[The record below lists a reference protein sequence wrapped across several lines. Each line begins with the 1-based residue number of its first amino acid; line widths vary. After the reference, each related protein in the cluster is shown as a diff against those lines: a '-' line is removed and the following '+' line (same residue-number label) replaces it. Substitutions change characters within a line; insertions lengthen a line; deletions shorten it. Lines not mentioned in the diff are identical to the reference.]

1 MARRTHLPWPYGA
14 GGFVGALC
22 GTGDYHEEDGRPAP
36 LIADSIEQAD
46 CKRCLQRIEDRKERR
61 AVERHL
67 ERGAYRRTESRNRRT
82 EGRSVQ
88 RGPERVVAPRE
99 QRPSLLK
106 RLIAELFGGGQ
117 PPQTTVQMT
126 VKECG
131 SGDFV
136 QEVAGE
142 SHCQPAI
149 RAAAAAVGHELGAD
163 EDGAVSFEVILIREP
178 DNRHDRYAVKVCDV
192 EQRHLGYIPRELAAQ
207 LASQLDN
214 LQRRGI
220 IASCNAKVWGKD
232 RNYGIW
238 LDLDL
243 TELLNP

>member
-1 MARRTHLPWPYGA
+1 MARRTHLPLPAERYEFTLCGA
-14 GGFVGALC
+14 GL
-22 GTGDYHEEDGRPAP
+22 YHESEGTPPP
-36 LIADSIEQAD
+36 LIATSIQGAD
-46 CKRCLQRIEDRKERR
+46 CKRCLKMIEDRVQREL
-61 AVERHL
+61 VQRHFD
-67 ERGAYRRTESRNRRT
+67 ESSNHRT

-88 RGPERVVAPRE
+88 HGPERVPVPRE
-99 QRPSLLK
+99 QRPSMLK
-106 RLIAELFGGGQ
+106 RLIAALVGGGEAPM
-117 PPQTTVQMT
+117 PPQTAVQMT

-142 SHCQPAI
+142 SHYQPAI

-163 EDGAVSFEVILIREP
+163 EDGAVSFEVILVREP

-214 LQRRGI
+214 LQQRGI
-220 IASCNAKVWGKD
+220 IASCEAKVWGRD